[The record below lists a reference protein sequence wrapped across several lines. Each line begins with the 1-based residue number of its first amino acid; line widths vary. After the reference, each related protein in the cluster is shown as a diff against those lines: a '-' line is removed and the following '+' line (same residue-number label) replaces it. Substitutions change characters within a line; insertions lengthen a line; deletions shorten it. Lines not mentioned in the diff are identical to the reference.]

1 LTSRRRRCHRRRQG
15 AERIIQVHGKNTFN
29 LKAHLGDDGTFG
41 LIEMLE
47 SEQKNWSQSVLIT
60 ATDRFE
66 RRLTQEVGLLRQD
79 VQKSLQD
86 GLGGIRSDLAN
97 ARVEMLRCSFAFW
110 IGQVATIAALLAF
123 MLRAAGH

>member
-1 LTSRRRRCHRRRQG
+1 MG
-15 AERIIQVHGKNTFN
+15 RIPST
-29 LKAHLGDDGTFG
+29 LRTHLGDDGTFG
-41 LIEMLE
+41 LVELLE
-47 SEQKNWSQSVLIT
+47 SEQKNWSESVLIT

-79 VQKSLQD
+79 FQKSLQD

-97 ARVEMLRCSFAFW
+97 ARVEMLRWSFAFW